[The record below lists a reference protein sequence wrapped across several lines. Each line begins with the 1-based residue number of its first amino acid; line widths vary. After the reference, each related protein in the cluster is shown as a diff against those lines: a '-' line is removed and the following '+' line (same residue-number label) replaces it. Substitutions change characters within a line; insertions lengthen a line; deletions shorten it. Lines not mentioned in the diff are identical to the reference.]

1 MRNFIFLSCAAA
13 LLVIAA
19 SCRKEVPLETEFLS
33 KTESVA
39 VSADGG
45 RYSINYTLINPVEG
59 REVNASSED
68 GWISGFDCSKS
79 GSVSFTVAP
88 NETYESRSG
97 EVLVEYGEL
106 NFSVPVNQSA
116 GYDVTTPCTVF
127 LSTYF
132 GDAYETYTHF
142 FMMADREL
150 GEGGNYDHEGAY
162 YVIYLTRN
170 IDEETATAAF
180 TSGEYTVDPESSYE
194 DWTISAKESYVIY
207 NNTQYSIT
215 EGTLTVSGEDYNEST
230 FDLTVT
236 LDDGSV
242 HHAEY
247 DGPQYGE
254 DYSIDWITE
263 DVDMTATRASANFI
277 EGEGD
282 PDYGNTNIN
291 ITLYSALDEA
301 GWVEVPGYALILVG
315 NVEFDGTGNIVPG
328 TYPISFDDMIED
340 AFDAGYCVSFMNSPF
355 PSGTNIRYFYVDN
368 QQQMVGMIREGE
380 VVIGRD
386 GDNYSIEC
394 NFVTREGVNVHATY
408 DGELDIVGAPGTN
421 PFEPYY
427 LQEDYQCVFPLEDAT
442 LVQVNG
448 MSSTWDYED
457 AITWSFNMYQFNGN
471 YAYHGD
477 QIRIKIVCPPEYTE
491 EPMEGTY
498 TVATEETKGTP
509 GTVEPGTFEPGIKDN
524 YYVDNYWPTMFR
536 NEDNGEVT
544 FGAAAAGG
552 SMSLTKNDDGT
563 WNIQFDFTDQ
573 QAEPRHFTFD
583 WTGEISIL

>member
-13 LLVIAA
+13 LLVTAA

-230 FDLTVT
+230 FDLAVT

-247 DGPQYGE
+247 NGPQYGE

-368 QQQMVGMIREGE
+368 QEQMVGMIREGE

-408 DGELDIVGAPGTN
+408 DGELDIVGAPGSN
-421 PFEPYY
+421 PSISAYSRWKMRQWSRSTECPVRGIMRTPSHGAST
-427 LQEDYQCVFPLEDAT
+427 CI
-442 LVQVNG
+442 
-448 MSSTWDYED
+448 SSTGTTPTT
-457 AITWSFNMYQFNGN
+457 ATR
-471 YAYHGD
+471 YA
-477 QIRIKIVCPPEYTE
+477 
-491 EPMEGTY
+491 
-498 TVATEETKGTP
+498 
-509 GTVEPGTFEPGIKDN
+509 
-524 YYVDNYWPTMFR
+524 
-536 NEDNGEVT
+536 
-544 FGAAAAGG
+544 
-552 SMSLTKNDDGT
+552 
-563 WNIQFDFTDQ
+563 
-573 QAEPRHFTFD
+573 
-583 WTGEISIL
+583 

>member
-247 DGPQYGE
+247 NVP
-254 DYSIDWITE
+254 S
-263 DVDMTATRASANFI
+263 TARTTA
-277 EGEGD
+277 
-282 PDYGNTNIN
+282 
-291 ITLYSALDEA
+291 
-301 GWVEVPGYALILVG
+301 
-315 NVEFDGTGNIVPG
+315 
-328 TYPISFDDMIED
+328 
-340 AFDAGYCVSFMNSPF
+340 
-355 PSGTNIRYFYVDN
+355 
-368 QQQMVGMIREGE
+368 
-380 VVIGRD
+380 
-386 GDNYSIEC
+386 
-394 NFVTREGVNVHATY
+394 
-408 DGELDIVGAPGTN
+408 
-421 PFEPYY
+421 
-427 LQEDYQCVFPLEDAT
+427 
-442 LVQVNG
+442 
-448 MSSTWDYED
+448 
-457 AITWSFNMYQFNGN
+457 
-471 YAYHGD
+471 
-477 QIRIKIVCPPEYTE
+477 
-491 EPMEGTY
+491 
-498 TVATEETKGTP
+498 
-509 GTVEPGTFEPGIKDN
+509 
-524 YYVDNYWPTMFR
+524 
-536 NEDNGEVT
+536 
-544 FGAAAAGG
+544 
-552 SMSLTKNDDGT
+552 
-563 WNIQFDFTDQ
+563 
-573 QAEPRHFTFD
+573 
-583 WTGEISIL
+583 